1 MEEQFPHGSSP
12 AEDASSPDA
21 STDPSTRSSYP
32 PEAFEFVREGL
43 EHTVHAIHGPDPE
56 LVEGEDRHV
65 DGRELS
71 LGLRDHSIR
80 RFGLMAHSVLS
91 YWNIHR
97 SDDFGRIV
105 YALIEQGVM
114 SRTDRDR
121 LEDFFGVFE
130 FSDAFSRPAVEE
142 ALIAMREE
150 TTSRG

>member
-1 MEEQFPHGSSP
+1 MDEQFSHGSSP
-12 AEDASSPDA
+12 ADQSSE
-21 STDPSTRSSYP
+21 SGDPVTPSSRSSYP

-43 EHTVHAIHGPDPE
+43 EHTVHALHGPDPE

-65 DGRELS
+65 NGRELS

-91 YWNIHR
+91 YWNIQR

-121 LEDFFGVFE
+121 LEDFFGVFDFNE
-130 FSDAFSRPAVEE
+130 AFSRSAVEE
-142 ALIAMREE
+142 ALIVMREE
-150 TTSRG
+150 SSPRG